1 MLLDTNLSK
10 ANLKGVNLREAY
22 LFETHAEYGPRG
34 SKLVHTHSEG
44 DIVLCLL

>member
-1 MLLDTNLSK
+1 LKGADLEE